1 MIKAQK
7 ELDEVKNMMRTNIN
21 TLLERDKT
29 LNEIGDMA
37 GKLKQDSAKFALKAK
52 KLHYSMWLRKYGV
65 GIGLACFIVLGL
77 YYKFS

>member
-29 LNEIGDMA
+29 LNEIGDMD

-52 KLHYSMWLRKYGV
+52 
-65 GIGLACFIVLGL
+65 
-77 YYKFS
+77 